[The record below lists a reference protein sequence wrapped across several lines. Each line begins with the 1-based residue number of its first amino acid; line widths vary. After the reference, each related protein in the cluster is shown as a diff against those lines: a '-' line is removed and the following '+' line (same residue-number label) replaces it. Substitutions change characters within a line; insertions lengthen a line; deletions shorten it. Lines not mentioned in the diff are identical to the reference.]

1 MSLQCSG
8 LLSFSYDIS
17 VYSVLV
23 CCTVNFILIGGRITE
38 VQLVKEGGGRWSC
51 HIHSAQI
58 RLRSH
63 PAHQLTSGSS
73 AHIWLISSHP
83 AHQLTSGWPP
93 DNYCAWMRDQL
104 GKLQDNINS
113 RAGAGDGTAL
123 DPQVFLGNTT
133 TYSYLQRE
141 SKGAAH
147 KKV

>member
-23 CCTVNFILIGGRITE
+23 CCTVNFILIGGRINE
-38 VQLVKEGGGRWSC
+38 VQLIKEEGEGS
-51 HIHSAQI
+51 
-58 RLRSH
+58 LR
-63 PAHQLTSGSS
+63 PDAAPLTSGSS
-73 AHIWLISSHP
+73 AHIQLISSHP

-104 GKLQDNINS
+104 GKLQDNVNS

-133 TYSYLQRE
+133 TYSYL
-141 SKGAAH
+141 
-147 KKV
+147 

>member
-8 LLSFSYDIS
+8 LLSFSYDIC
-17 VYSVLV
+17 VYSVLG
-23 CCTVNFILIGGRITE
+23 CCTVNYILIGGRITE
-38 VQLVKEGGGRWSC
+38 VQLVKEGGGKVVVSY
-51 HIHSAQI
+51 S
-58 RLRSH
+58 LR
-63 PAHQLTSGSS
+63 PDTAPLTSCSS
-73 AHIWLISSHP
+73 AHIRLISSHP